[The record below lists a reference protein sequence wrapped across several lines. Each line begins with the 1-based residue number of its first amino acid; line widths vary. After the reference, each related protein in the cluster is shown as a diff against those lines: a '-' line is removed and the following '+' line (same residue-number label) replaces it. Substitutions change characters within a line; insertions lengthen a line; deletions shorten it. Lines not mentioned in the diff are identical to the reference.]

1 MFKKNCDGNMS
12 LDMVKEGDTGIQ
24 DKLEG
29 DAALLE
35 HRADDN
41 AQVKG
46 GSPPCATQPDIHQ
59 ALEDVLH
66 AHMHIA
72 ALLIKC
78 HVRMNATDK

>member
-1 MFKKNCDGNMS
+1 MTYLSVCIPTNKNCEG
-12 LDMVKEGDTGIQ
+12 MVKEGDTGIQ

-46 GSPPCATQPDIHQ
+46 GSPPCATQPD
-59 ALEDVLH
+59 
-66 AHMHIA
+66 MG
-72 ALLIKC
+72 
-78 HVRMNATDK
+78 